1 MNLERYFI
9 EADQSINDAI
19 MRLNHAATQ
28 ILLVVDKNQI
38 LLGTVTDGD
47 VRRAILSGKA
57 LADMRLAN
65 FMQKNPTVAET
76 DWSPQHAQ
84 SVMHSKRIHHI
95 PIVDKKGRVTGIFT
109 KESLVSQTHLPNTA
123 FIMAGGLG
131 SRLGKMTEN
140 CPKPMLQ
147 IGGKPILET
156 IIETL
161 RDAGLRRVVLAVNY
175 LANQIME
182 YFGDGRNHEIE
193 IGYVIE
199 TERLGTV
206 GALRL
211 LTPAPTHPVLVMN
224 GDILTQVNYGH
235 LLRYHEEHDAAAT
248 MCVRE
253 FNHRIPFGVVELE
266 GNRIRT
272 ITEKPETTYFV
283 NSGIYVLSP
292 SAIDYIPNSGAFDMP
307 SLFAQLNTDLLP
319 TVAYP
324 IQEYWA
330 DIGHPGDFQQA
341 ESEYTANFQN
351 KAAIFE
357 Q

>member
-1 MNLERYFI
+1 MNLERYFVA
-9 EADQSINDAI
+9 ADQSIDDAI
-19 MRLNHAATQ
+19 IRLNQTSTQ
-28 ILLVVDKNQI
+28 ILLVVNKAQT

-47 VRRAILSGKA
+47 VRRAILSGKV
-57 LADMRLAN
+57 LSDMKIADV
-65 FMQKNPTVAET
+65 MQKKPTVAET
-76 DWSPQHAQ
+76 DWSPQRAQ
-84 SVMHSKRIHHI
+84 SLMHSKRIHHI
-95 PIVDKKGRVTGIFT
+95 PIVDENGRVTGVFT

-156 IIETL
+156 IVETL
-161 RDAGLRRVVLAVNY
+161 RDAGIRRVVLAVNY
-175 LANQIME
+175 LADQIME
-182 YFGDGRNHEIE
+182 YFGDGNGHEIE
-193 IGYVIE
+193 IEYVME
-199 TERLGTV
+199 TERLGTA

-211 LTPAPTHPVLVMN
+211 LTPAPDQPILVMN

-235 LLRYHEEHDAAAT
+235 LLRYHEEHEAAAT

-272 ITEKPETTYFV
+272 ITEKPETSHFV

-292 SAIDYIPNSGAFDMP
+292 KALDYLPNSGAFDMP
-307 SLFAQLNTDLLP
+307 SLFSLLHADWLP

-330 DIGHPGDFQQA
+330 DIGQPVDFQQA
-341 ESEYTANFQN
+341 ESEYSTNFKN
-351 KAAIFE
+351 KASRP
-357 Q
+357 